1 MTLSA
6 QLECFYSS
14 YIVPG
19 IKQMEETAKKR
30 LGKKLTCQ
38 QDESF
43 QEKRSDLLFSLQTQ

>member
-19 IKQMEETAKKR
+19 IKQMEETAKKKTWKETDVSAR
-30 LGKKLTCQ
+30 RKFSRKK
-38 QDESF
+38 
-43 QEKRSDLLFSLQTQ
+43 K